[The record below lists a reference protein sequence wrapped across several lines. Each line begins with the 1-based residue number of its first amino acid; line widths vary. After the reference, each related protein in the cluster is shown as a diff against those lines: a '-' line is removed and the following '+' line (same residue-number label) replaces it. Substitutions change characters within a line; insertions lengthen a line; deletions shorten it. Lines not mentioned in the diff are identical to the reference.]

1 MVQENYIEMWRINLE
16 TCLEALKTNVGNSPK
31 EIVFWEIC
39 SNFWKIKIG
48 LYIFHWIIYIIT
60 SYITYDSYIWI
71 WYIHIW
77 HTYII
82 YMTYLSHIYHTYY
95 LSTYDIYVRHRDNPR
110 FHRELKIICDRITTY
125 SLGSIGGLIHAS
137 ANGLVELHLGQC
149 WEASTGKK
157 GSCDC
162 WAVES
167 LL

>member
-1 MVQENYIEMWRINLE
+1 M
-16 TCLEALKTNVGNSPK
+16 
-31 EIVFWEIC
+31 WEIHQKKLFFGKYVAIFEK
-39 SNFWKIKIG
+39 SKLDYIYFIG
-48 LYIFHWIIYIIT
+48 SYISLHHISHMIHIYEYDIYIYDTHISYIWHIYLIYII
-60 SYITYDSYIWI
+60 
-71 WYIHIW
+71 
-77 HTYII
+77 HTIYLHMI
-82 YMTYLSHIYHTYY
+82 YMW
-95 LSTYDIYVRHRDNPR
+95 DISDNPR